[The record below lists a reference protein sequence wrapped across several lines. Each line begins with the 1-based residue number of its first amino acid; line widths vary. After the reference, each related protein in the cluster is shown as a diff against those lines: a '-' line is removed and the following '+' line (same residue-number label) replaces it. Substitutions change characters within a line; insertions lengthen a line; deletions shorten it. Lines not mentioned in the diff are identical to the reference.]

1 MGNLE
6 ILVVD
11 DEPEMLVSYKKILNR
26 AGYKIATADTA
37 EAALA
42 RLRSNYKF
50 SLVICDLKMP
60 GMDGLQFLSV
70 LI

>member
-1 MGNLE
+1 MENLV

-37 EAALA
+37 EAAIIDFHWLFA
-42 RLRSNYKF
+42 T
-50 SLVICDLKMP
+50 
-60 GMDGLQFLSV
+60 
-70 LI
+70 